1 VVAAA
6 RGHVIAPLSLDEEKR
21 MARSEFHAQLAAL
34 RSHTLEL
41 GGLTVTAL
49 ERVIGALQ
57 EDDRP
62 VAQEIAAADDVIDR
76 LHSSIQRESIV
87 ILAIQQ
93 PTARDL
99 RAITAAMMIAGEL
112 ERIGDYVTGIAKLIC
127 RELREPALPPAHDLY
142 RMARASRRM
151 LQRSLDAY
159 ATQDAALARR
169 VWHDDPV
176 IDTLQQRLY
185 NDLLV
190 TMSHQPNTL
199 TRATHLLWT
208 VHNLERVADR
218 ATNICEQ
225 ILFMVE
231 GEWPRFVAADTP
243 STLLEGTLLPR
254 EEAED
259 DD

>member
-1 VVAAA
+1 
-6 RGHVIAPLSLDEEKR
+6 

-62 VAQEIAAADDVIDR
+62 VAQEIAAADDLIDDR
-76 LHSSIQRESIV
+76 HSSIQHDAIV
-87 ILAIQQ
+87 ILAMQQ

-112 ERIGDYVTGIAKLIC
+112 ERIGDYASGIARLIC
-127 RELREPALPPAHDLY
+127 RELREPTLPPAHDLY
-142 RMARASRRM
+142 RMARASRGM

-159 ATQDAALARR
+159 ATHDADLARR
-169 VWHDDPV
+169 VWHDDSAV
-176 IDTLQQRLY
+176 DTLQQRLY

-199 TRATHLLWT
+199 TRATHLLWI

-225 ILFMVE
+225 TLFMVE
-231 GEWPRFVAADTP
+231 GEWPRFVAERAPDTP
-243 STLLEGTLLPR
+243 IEATPGALPEDPLLPS
-254 EEAED
+254 EETD
-259 DD
+259 DNS

>member
-1 VVAAA
+1 
-6 RGHVIAPLSLDEEKR
+6 

-34 RSHTLEL
+34 RLHTLEL

-62 VAQEIAAADDVIDR
+62 VAQEIATADDTIDA
-76 LHSSIQRESIV
+76 LHSSIQHDAIV
-87 ILAIQQ
+87 ILAMQQ

-169 VWHDDPV
+169 VWHDDPA

-190 TMSHQPNTL
+190 SMTHQPSIL
-199 TRATHLLWT
+199 TRATHLLWI

-225 ILFMVE
+225 SLFMIE
-231 GEWPRFVAADTP
+231 GEWPRFVNDGATSAILESTP
-243 STLLEGTLLPR
+243 LPG

-259 DD
+259 DE

>member
-1 VVAAA
+1 
-6 RGHVIAPLSLDEEKR
+6 
-21 MARSEFHAQLAAL
+21 MARSEFHAQLAAV

-62 VAQEIAAADDVIDR
+62 VAQEIAAADDIIDQ
-76 LHSSIQRESIV
+76 LHSRIQREAIV
-87 ILAIQQ
+87 ILAMQQ

-142 RMARASRRM
+142 RMARGARRM

-159 ATQDAALARR
+159 ATQDAVLARR
-169 VWHDDPV
+169 IWHDDPAV
-176 IDTLQQRLY
+176 DTLQQRLY
-185 NDLLV
+185 NDLLLS
-190 TMSHQPNTL
+190 MSSRPDTL

-225 ILFMVE
+225 IIFMVE
-231 GEWPRFVAADTP
+231 AEWPHFVADSTP
-243 STLLEGTLLPR
+243 NTLLEETLLPS
-254 EEAED
+254 EEAEETN
-259 DD
+259 

>member
-1 VVAAA
+1 
-6 RGHVIAPLSLDEEKR
+6 

-62 VAQEIAAADDVIDR
+62 VAQEIAAADDTIDR
-76 LHSSIQRESIV
+76 LHSTIQRESIV
-87 ILAIQQ
+87 ILAMQQ

-112 ERIGDYVTGIAKLIC
+112 ERIGDYVTGIAKLIY
-127 RELREPALPPAHDLY
+127 RALREPALPPAHDLY
-142 RMARASRRM
+142 RMARAARRM

-190 TMSHQPNTL
+190 TMTHQPNTL

-231 GEWPRFVAADTP
+231 GEWPRFVADGTAGTVME
-243 STLLEGTLLPR
+243 STLLPSDET
-254 EEAED
+254 ED

>member
-1 VVAAA
+1 M
-6 RGHVIAPLSLDEEKR
+6 P
-21 MARSEFHAQLAAL
+21 RSEFHAQLAAL

-62 VAQEIAAADDVIDR
+62 VAREIAATDDIIDE
-76 LHSSIQRESIV
+76 LHAAIQRESIV
-87 ILAIQQ
+87 ILAMQQ

-169 VWHDDPV
+169 VWHDDPT
-176 IDTLQQRLY
+176 IDTFQQRLY
-185 NDLLV
+185 NDLL
-190 TMSHQPNTL
+190 MSMTHQPHIL
-199 TRATHLLWT
+199 VRATHLLFT
-208 VHNLERVADR
+208 VHNLERIADR

-231 GEWPRFVAADTP
+231 GEWPRFVVTEEP
-243 STLLEGTLLPR
+243 SGALEDSVLPG
-254 EEAED
+254 EERD
-259 DD
+259 DDARPSA

>member
-1 VVAAA
+1 
-6 RGHVIAPLSLDEEKR
+6 

-62 VAQEIAAADDVIDR
+62 VAQEIAAADDNIDR
-76 LHSSIQRESIV
+76 LHASIQHDAIV
-87 ILAIQQ
+87 ILAMQQ

-112 ERIGDYVTGIAKLIC
+112 ERIGDYVAGTAKLIC
-127 RELREPALPPAHDLY
+127 NELQEPALPPAHDLY

-159 ATQDAALARR
+159 ATQDADLARR
-169 VWHDDPV
+169 VWHDDPA
-176 IDTLQQRLY
+176 IDTLQQHLY

-208 VHNLERVADR
+208 IHNLERVADR

-231 GEWPRFVAADTP
+231 GEWPRFTTEHMSAA
-243 STLLEGTLLPR
+243 GTENALLPG
-254 EEAED
+254 EETEHDA
-259 DD
+259 

>member
-1 VVAAA
+1 
-6 RGHVIAPLSLDEEKR
+6 

-34 RSHTLEL
+34 RSRTLEL

-62 VAQEIAAADDVIDR
+62 VAHEIATADDTIDA
-76 LHSSIQRESIV
+76 LHSSIQHDAIV
-87 ILAIQQ
+87 ILAMQQ

-112 ERIGDYVTGIAKLIC
+112 ERIGDYVTGIAKLIY
-127 RELREPALPPAHDLY
+127 RELREPALSPAHDLY

-159 ATQDAALARR
+159 ATQDATLARR
-169 VWHDDPV
+169 VWYDDPA

-185 NDLLV
+185 NDLLISM
-190 TMSHQPNTL
+190 THQPSIL
-199 TRATHLLWT
+199 IRATHLLWT
-208 VHNLERVADR
+208 VHNLERIADR

-231 GEWPRFVAADTP
+231 GEWPRFSA
-243 STLLEGTLLPR
+243 
-254 EEAED
+254 EEATSVIPQNPPLPNEESEND
-259 DD
+259 A

>member
-1 VVAAA
+1 
-6 RGHVIAPLSLDEEKR
+6 

-41 GGLTVTAL
+41 GVLTVTAL

-57 EDDRP
+57 EDDRL
-62 VAQEIAAADDVIDR
+62 VAEEIAAADDVIDR

-87 ILAIQQ
+87 ILAMQQ

-99 RAITAAMMIAGEL
+99 RAITAAMMISGEL
-112 ERIGDYVTGIAKLIC
+112 ERIGDYVTGVAKLIC
-127 RELREPALPPAHDLY
+127 RQLQEPVLPPAHDLY
-142 RMARASRRM
+142 RMARAARRM
-151 LQRSLDAY
+151 LQRSMDAY
-159 ATQDAALARR
+159 ATQDGVLARR
-169 VWHDDPV
+169 VWHDDPM

-190 TMSHQPNTL
+190 MMAHQPNTL

-225 ILFMVE
+225 VLFMIE
-231 GEWPRFVAADTP
+231 GEWPHFVADGMP
-243 STLLEGTLLPR
+243 VTLAEDSLLPI
-254 EEAED
+254 EETED
-259 DD
+259 TN

>member
-1 VVAAA
+1 
-6 RGHVIAPLSLDEEKR
+6 
-21 MARSEFHAQLAAL
+21 MARPEFQAQLAAL

-41 GGLTVTAL
+41 GGLAVTAL

-62 VAQEIAAADDVIDR
+62 VARAIADDDQTIDR
-76 LHSSIQRESIV
+76 LHASIQRESIV
-87 ILAIQQ
+87 ILAMQQ

-159 ATQDAALARR
+159 ATQDPTLARR
-169 VWHDDPV
+169 VWHDDPM

-185 NDLLV
+185 NELLL
-190 TMSHQPNTL
+190 TMAHQPTTL

-225 ILFMVE
+225 VLFMVE
-231 GEWPRFVAADTP
+231 GDWPHMVPDSTP
-243 STLLEGTLLPR
+243 APLIEEPLLPSD
-254 EEAED
+254 ETD
-259 DD
+259 GTG